1 VDKRATGRTQKQF
14 TMTSGGDT
22 MDKKLAERILK
33 DGKIDKVEM
42 KVIAGYVG
50 ESGKLTK
57 EEKLL
62 LRDIFTRINS
72 GELKLES

>member
-1 VDKRATGRTQKQF
+1 
-14 TMTSGGDT
+14 
-22 MDKKLAERILK
+22 MDKKLVDRILK

-50 ESGKLTK
+50 ESGQLTK

-62 LRDIFTRINS
+62 LREIFTKINS
-72 GELKLES
+72 GELKLVS